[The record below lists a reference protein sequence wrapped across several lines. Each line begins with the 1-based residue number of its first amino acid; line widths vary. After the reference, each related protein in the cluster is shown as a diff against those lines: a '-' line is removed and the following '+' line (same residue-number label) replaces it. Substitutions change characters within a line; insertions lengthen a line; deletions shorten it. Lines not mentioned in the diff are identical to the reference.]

1 MNIIQKI
8 RTILN
13 EFPKISEVCNELHV
27 DFTEPNPESYG
38 LSSLGDKLLKE
49 DITGGQ
55 QRQHN
60 FMLYSVFSGINDYER
75 LLNSEILLELT
86 QWLENQKGADIE
98 YSIENSIRKGI
109 ITKITAENGMI
120 YSVPQENETGG
131 LMYQLQISIEYKIE
145 SEEL

>member
-1 MNIIQKI
+1 MNIIEKI
-8 RTILN
+8 RNILN
-13 EFPKISEVCNELHV
+13 KFPKISEVCNEIHV
-27 DFTEPNPESYG
+27 DFAEPNPKSYG
-38 LSSLGDKLLKE
+38 LSSLGDKLISE

-86 QWLENQKGADIE
+86 QWLELQTGSEIE
-98 YSIENSIRKGI
+98 YNIENTLKKGI
-109 ITKITAENGMI
+109 ITKISAENGMI
-120 YSVPQENETGG
+120 YSVPQENEING
-131 LMYQLQISIEYKIE
+131 LMYQLQINVEYKIE